1 MAVDTIGYRRGRGG
15 DAERRAA
22 KEKREKIVLAVCGV
36 ILLALLALEG
46 PKMLK
51 RVHGTQAAPAPAATA
66 TTASPS
72 SAQPAAAH
80 AAATSAAL
88 KRLAPKDPFVAQLG
102 SAEGVP
108 PPEQIA
114 APPAVRESGF
124 VAKDPFVQQLS
135 ASSSTAATPG
145 SSTGPVASDSGASG
159 KSGNYI
165 VVLASIP
172 LSYGRHAAAQA
183 ASAARRLGI
192 ANVSIVD
199 SSGYPTLRTGFYAV
213 YAGPYPSLG
222 ELQPVLEQIRGQGY
236 PSAYTRRLAH

>member
-46 PKMLK
+46 PKILK

-88 KRLAPKDPFVAQLG
+88 KRLAP
-102 SAEGVP
+102 
-108 PPEQIA
+108 
-114 APPAVRESGF
+114 
-124 VAKDPFVQQLS
+124 KDPFVQQLS

-192 ANVSIVD
+192 ANGSIVD
-199 SSGYPTLRTGFYAV
+199 SSGHPTLRTGFYAV